1 MTFTSSVRLALDP
14 ALPYRDV
21 LLEPALV
28 RRRLAWALGI
38 DAPAD
43 VGEPALA
50 RVNYQVGRSLR
61 AVYRADIDGA
71 ERTIAARMFAGAKS
85 GEVFRR
91 SVPETKDVAT
101 IRGIAYDCEIGAVY
115 WVFPND
121 RKIASLAAI
130 LDPSTAV
137 PGIDTGPP
145 VRKRLVAYAP
155 EKSATLAC
163 EDSGQVTI
171 AYAKVAAAHQ
181 ASRDYDTY
189 TKLRA
194 VLDPLNPWLCLPK
207 PLGYSNTHRTLWLE
221 ALPGRRM
228 AESRGDDEIADLGQL
243 GAAVAAFHGLAMP
256 DAPRFDR
263 FAPEHLA
270 TEASAMRGCRPD
282 AADAIDHLAAR
293 LTATAAAADGQ
304 ACLHGD
310 LHPKNAILRAD
321 DRVAL
326 IDVEDTAIGATA
338 ADIASMLA
346 ALLYRRETKGLS
358 AGECRARADAFLV
371 GYRAHR
377 DLPRRE
383 SLAWHTA
390 AALFVERAA
399 RAVTRVRPL
408 GLEHFPALLATS
420 ERLLD
425 RGLEVL

>member
-1 MTFTSSVRLALDP
+1 
-14 ALPYRDV
+14 
-21 LLEPALV
+21 
-28 RRRLAWALGI
+28 
-38 DAPAD
+38 
-43 VGEPALA
+43 
-50 RVNYQVGRSLR
+50 
-61 AVYRADIDGA
+61 
-71 ERTIAARMFAGAKS
+71 
-85 GEVFRR
+85 
-91 SVPETKDVAT
+91 
-101 IRGIAYDCEIGAVY
+101 
-115 WVFPND
+115 
-121 RKIASLAAI
+121 
-130 LDPSTAV
+130 
-137 PGIDTGPP
+137 
-145 VRKRLVAYAP
+145 
-155 EKSATLAC
+155 
-163 EDSGQVTI
+163 
-171 AYAKVAAAHQ
+171 
-181 ASRDYDTY
+181 
-189 TKLRA
+189 
-194 VLDPLNPWLCLPK
+194 
-207 PLGYSNTHRTLWLE
+207 
-221 ALPGRRM
+221 
-228 AESRGDDEIADLGQL
+228 
-243 GAAVAAFHGLAMP
+243 MP

-270 TEASAMRGCRPD
+270 TEASAMRSCRPD

-310 LHPKNAILRAD
+310 LHPKNAIVRA

-326 IDVEDTAIGATA
+326 IDVEDAAIGATA

-346 ALLYRRETKGLS
+346 ALLYRRETKELS
-358 AGECRARADAFLV
+358 GGECRARADAFLV

>member
-1 MTFTSSVRLALDP
+1 MTVTSTVKLAPDP

-21 LLEPALV
+21 LLEPAAM
-28 RRRLAWALGI
+28 RDRLAPALGI
-38 DAPAD
+38 DMQAG
-43 VGEPALA
+43 VGELSVA
-50 RVNYQVGRSLR
+50 RVNYQVGKSLR
-61 AVYRADIDGA
+61 TVYRADIGGT

-85 GEVFRR
+85 GDVYLR
-91 SVPETKDVAT
+91 SATGAKDVAT
-101 IRGIAYDCEIGAVY
+101 LRGIAHDPEIGAVY

-121 RKIASLAAI
+121 RKIGSLGAV
-130 LDPSTAV
+130 LDPSTTV
-137 PGIDTGPP
+137 PGIGDAP

-155 EKSATLAC
+155 EKSATFAC
-163 EDSGQVTI
+163 EDSQDVTV

-181 ASRDYDTY
+181 AERDYNTY
-189 TKLRA
+189 SSLRA
-194 VLDPLNPWLCLPK
+194 ALAPDNPSLCLPA
-207 PLGYSNTHRTLWLE
+207 PLGYSSAQRTLWLE

-228 AESRGDDEIADLGQL
+228 AESRGDDEIADLERL

-256 DAPRFDR
+256 DVPRFDR
-263 FAPEHLA
+263 FAPEQLA
-270 TEASAMRGCRPD
+270 NDASIMRSGRPD

-293 LTATAAAADGQ
+293 LTATAARVTYVQ

-310 LHPKNAILRAD
+310 LHPKNAIIHS

-326 IDVEDTAIGATA
+326 IDVEDAGLGATA
-338 ADIASMLA
+338 ADIASLLA
-346 ALLYRRETKGLS
+346 ALVYRRETGDLS
-358 AGECRARADAFLV
+358 AAACRARAEAFLV

-399 RAVTRVRPL
+399 RAITRVRPL

-425 RGLEVL
+425 RGLEVV

>member
-28 RRRLAWALGI
+28 RRRLASALGI

-91 SVPETKDVAT
+91 SVPDTKDVAA
-101 IRGIAYDCEIGAVY
+101 IRGIAYDFEIGAVY

-145 VRKRLVAYAP
+145 VHKRLVAYAP

-163 EDSGQVTI
+163 EDSGQVAI
-171 AYAKVAAAHQ
+171 AYAKITAAHQ
-181 ASRDYDTY
+181 ASRDYATY
-189 TKLRA
+189 TNLRA

-207 PLGYSNTHRTLWLE
+207 PLGYSSTHRTLWLE

-228 AESRGDDEIADLGQL
+228 AESCGDDEIADLERL
-243 GAAVAAFHGLAMP
+243 GAAVAAFHGLPMP
-256 DAPRFDR
+256 DSPRFDR

-270 TEASAMRGCRPD
+270 TEASTMRGCRPD
-282 AADAIDHLAAR
+282 VADAIDHLAAR
-293 LTATAAAADGQ
+293 LTATAAASDGQ

-310 LHPKNAILRAD
+310 LHPKNAIVHA

-326 IDVEDTAIGATA
+326 IDVEDAAIGATA

-346 ALLYRRETKGLS
+346 ALLYRRETKELS
-358 AGECRARADAFLV
+358 AGECLARADAFLV
-371 GYRAHR
+371 GYRSHR
-377 DLPRRE
+377 DLPRRD